1 MMCMDVYM
9 HEYDMYKY
17 LRTSGGVLK
26 FATPHFGICIQML
39 LLRVYELSRNR

>member
-17 LRTSGGVLK
+17 LRTSGGGAQVCN
-26 FATPHFGICIQML
+26 ATFRDL
-39 LLRVYELSRNR
+39 YSDATSESL